1 MQALIV
7 FFRSGF
13 FILGAVGYIIL
24 IVSRSGALSYVGVYL
39 AAWCVKMI
47 DSWALVTD
55 SLTSAGSIPI
65 FVRDFFS

>member
-1 MQALIV
+1 MEVRVPLELKQALII
-7 FFRSGF
+7 FHRSGF

-47 DSWALVTD
+47 DIRVATHN
-55 SLTSAGSIPI
+55 P
-65 FVRDFFS
+65 